1 MADRADTRQ
10 RVAAR
15 SLGPVIGIAVFC
27 ALLIAGVAALTQE
40 RISFERGDAVR
51 EATRL
56 NSNLAAAL
64 ETHVLRSLRA
74 ADLAL
79 EVVKREYERGAR
91 GPDFAAAGALDAG
104 LFGEL
109 AVVDGEG
116 RVVLSAGREPSLEPG
131 GGDWLAQHRAH
142 PGGGLAVGSAAL
154 AQDGANRILLSRAL
168 VRSDGAFAGAVLATV
183 APEYFLSFA
192 PGLELG
198 SAGLVQLAGL
208 DGRVR
213 ARLAGGNFTAG
224 QTLRDSTLLSAA
236 NEKRAGSLVSTDAD
250 GLSRYLSY
258 RVLEAYPLLV
268 AVGTGVEET
277 LAQFRER
284 ERGYVRTAWL
294 VTAAILLFAA
304 SLISAWVILDRSDEQ
319 FRQLAAHIP
328 EAFWMTDLGR
338 GRARYLS
345 PAFYAISG
353 LAPHGTERD
362 WEAWKG
368 LIHPSD
374 RALALDA
381 YAGPGTSCPEVEHR
395 IVRPDGEL
403 RWVRVGSFP
412 VLDASGAPYRIAGT
426 LEDVTERRKREEKL
440 LYDAQFDSLTGLPNR
455 LVCQDRL
462 ERALAQAQR
471 KSWGMAVLF
480 VDLDRFKTVNDMLG
494 HAIGDAALQQAGQR
508 LTHCVRSGDTVARIG
523 GDEFAVVLAEISH
536 PEDAGAV
543 AQKIIDTMLP
553 PMDLQGHEVF
563 LSASVGIAAFP
574 ADGADGEVLL
584 KNADAAMLKAKEVGR
599 STYQYYTAAMNERA
613 MEKLMLENDL
623 RRALERDEFELFYQ
637 PKQELKSGRI
647 AGMEALLRWRHPA
660 RGLIS
665 PAQFVPLLED
675 SGLIVK
681 VGDWVVRAACRQI
694 ADWQAAGV
702 PAVPVA
708 VNLAAKQFL
717 HHDLTGTIE
726 SALEIGIDPALLALE
741 VTESDVM
748 QRPEEVVAM
757 LHKLKQRGITVAI
770 DDFGTGYSSLAYL
783 KRLPVDALKLDR
795 SFVTGLPEDRDDVS
809 IARAVIS
816 MAHSLGLEV
825 IAEGVE
831 TEAQRAF
838 LAHWQCDQ
846 LQGYLLSKAL
856 SADECAAFLRGHAAA
871 AGAPAS
877 VPEAV
882 TRELAV

>member
-1 MADRADTRQ
+1 
-10 RVAAR
+10 
-15 SLGPVIGIAVFC
+15 
-27 ALLIAGVAALTQE
+27 
-40 RISFERGDAVR
+40 
-51 EATRL
+51 
-56 NSNLAAAL
+56 
-64 ETHVLRSLRA
+64 
-74 ADLAL
+74 
-79 EVVKREYERGAR
+79 
-91 GPDFAAAGALDAG
+91 
-104 LFGEL
+104 
-109 AVVDGEG
+109 
-116 RVVLSAGREPSLEPG
+116 PG
-131 GGDWLAQHRAH
+131 GGGWLAQHRAH
-142 PGGGLAVGSAAL
+142 PGGGLAVGTAAFGP
-154 AQDGANRILLSRAL
+154 DGANRILLSRSV
-168 VRSDGAFAGAVLATV
+168 VRGDGAFAGVVLATV

-192 PGLELG
+192 PGIELG
-198 SAGLVQLAGL
+198 ATSVVQLAGL

-213 ARLAGGNFTAG
+213 ARLSGGDFTAG
-224 QTLRDSTLLSAA
+224 QTLRDSALLSAA
-236 NEKRAGSLVSTDAD
+236 REKRAGSLVGTDAD
-250 GLSRYLSY
+250 GVSRYLSY

-277 LAQFRER
+277 LAQFRVR
-284 ERGYVRTAWL
+284 ERGYVRNAWL
-294 VTAAILLFAA
+294 ATGAILLFAA

-328 EAFWMTDLGR
+328 EAFWMSELGR

-353 LAPHGTERD
+353 LAPQSTERD
-362 WEAWKG
+362 WEAWKD

-440 LYDAQFDSLTGLPNR
+440 LYDAQFDALTELPNR

-462 ERALAQAQR
+462 GRALAQAQR

-480 VDLDRFKTVNDMLG
+480 IDLDRFKMVNDMLG
-494 HAIGDAALQQAGQR
+494 HAIGDAALRQAGQR

-523 GDEFAVVLAEISH
+523 GDEFAVVLAEIAH

-543 AQKIIDTMLP
+543 AQKIIDTMMP
-553 PMDLQGHEVF
+553 PMDLEGHEVF

-574 ADGADGEVLL
+574 ADGGDAETLL
-584 KNADAAMLKAKEVGR
+584 KNADAAMLKAKEAGR
-599 STYQYYTAAMNERA
+599 ASYQFYTAAMNERA
-613 MEKLMLENDL
+613 MEKMMLENDL
-623 RRALERDEFELFYQ
+623 RRALDRDEFELCYQ

-647 AGMEALLRWRHPA
+647 AGVEALLRWRHPA

-702 PAVPVA
+702 PVAPVA

-717 HHDLTGTIE
+717 HHDLIGTIE
-726 SALEIGIDPALLALE
+726 QALEIGIDPALLALE
-741 VTESDVM
+741 ITESDVM

-757 LHKLKQRGITVAI
+757 LHKIKTRGIAVAI

-795 SFVTGLPEDRDDVS
+795 SFVTGLPDNPDDVS
-809 IARAVIS
+809 IARAIIG
-816 MAHSLGLEV
+816 MAHSLSLKV

-838 LAHWQCDQ
+838 LSAWNCDQ
-846 LQGYLLSKAL
+846 EQGYLLSKAL
-856 SADECAAFLRGHAAA
+856 SADECAAFLRARKSAPAAA
-871 AGAPAS
+871 S
-877 VPEAV
+877 
-882 TRELAV
+882 ELAA